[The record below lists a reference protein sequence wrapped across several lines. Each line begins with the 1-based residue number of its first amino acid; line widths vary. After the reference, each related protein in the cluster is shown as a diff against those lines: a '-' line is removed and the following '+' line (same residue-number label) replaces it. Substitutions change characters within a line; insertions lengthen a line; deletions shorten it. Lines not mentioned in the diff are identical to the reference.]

1 MYAAAKARDGF
12 AAGKRRSI
20 LKSLKKSGPVVE

>member
-1 MYAAAKARDGF
+1 MAKKRKKRKLDLSSPKEVGSS

-20 LKSLKKSGPVVE
+20 LQ